1 MSRPLPRYKQ
11 IEADLLA
18 QIADGRYKKGS
29 CIPPE
34 QELAK
39 QYGVSR
45 VTMRKALEGLVA
57 QGLLVR
63 TPGAGTFVSRLP
75 QAGKLPGVVS
85 FADEMRAQGLTP
97 RTEVTE
103 FRLEPA
109 DGDTAR
115 RLGVEPGA
123 PVYFFRRSQ
132 YADEVLFMLET
143 SRMSAQEYPG
153 ISLPGPAKRQVPL
166 FSAGAGPP
174 GGVQPAHRHAHP
186 GRRGHRQSL
195 WHPGRHA
202 AFAGREHHLSGR
214 RPHPGL
220 YRAGVQLAPLPAGVR
235 AAVTGRRAGI
245 QFARKRTGQ
254 LAVRQAGACGKGES
268 PLRVRRPHFCH
279 CRSRRISSARAMS

>member
-1 MSRPLPRYKQ
+1 
-11 IEADLLA
+11 
-18 QIADGRYKKGS
+18 
-29 CIPPE
+29 
-34 QELAK
+34 
-39 QYGVSR
+39 
-45 VTMRKALEGLVA
+45 MRKALEGLVA

-123 PVYFFRRSQ
+123 PVYFFCRSQ

-153 ISLPGPAKRQVPL
+153 ISLQALQSGKYRYFQQELGRQVAY
-166 FSAGAGPP
+166 S
-174 GGVQPAHRHAHP
+174 RHTVTPILADE
-186 GRRGHRQSL
+186 
-195 WHPGRHA
+195 A
-202 AFAGREHHLSGR
+202 TAKAFGI
-214 RPHPGL
+214 
-220 YRAGVQLAPLPAGVR
+220 PAGTPLLR
-235 AAVTGRRAGI
+235 DENTTYLDDGRI
-245 QFARKRTGQ
+245 LDFTVQ
-254 LAVRQAGACGKGES
+254 VYNS
-268 PLRVRRPHFCH
+268 PHYRLEYVRR
-279 CRSRRISSARAMS
+279 

>member
-1 MSRPLPRYKQ
+1 MSRPLSRYKQ

-18 QIADGRYKKGS
+18 QTADGRYKKGS

-153 ISLPGPAKRQVPL
+153 ISLQALQSGKYRYFQQELGRQVAC
-166 FSAGAGPP
+166 S
-174 GGVQPAHRHAHP
+174 RHTVTPILADE
-186 GRRGHRQSL
+186 
-195 WHPGRHA
+195 A
-202 AFAGREHHLSGR
+202 TAKAFGI
-214 RPHPGL
+214 
-220 YRAGVQLAPLPAGVR
+220 PAGTPLLR
-235 AAVTGRRAGI
+235 DENTTYLDDGRI
-245 QFARKRTGQ
+245 LDFTVQ
-254 LAVRQAGACGKGES
+254 VYNS
-268 PLRVRRPHFCH
+268 PHYRLEYVRR
-279 CRSRRISSARAMS
+279 

>member
-1 MSRPLPRYKQ
+1 MKKQ
-11 IEADLLA
+11 EKDLLA

-153 ISLPGPAKRQVPL
+153 ISLQAL
-166 FSAGAGPP
+166 
-174 GGVQPAHRHAHP
+174 
-186 GRRGHRQSL
+186 QS
-195 WHPGRHA
+195 
-202 AFAGREHHLSGR
+202 
-214 RPHPGL
+214 
-220 YRAGVQLAPLPAGVR
+220 
-235 AAVTGRRAGI
+235 
-245 QFARKRTGQ
+245 
-254 LAVRQAGACGKGES
+254 GKPDTHGF
-268 PLRVRRPHFCH
+268 V
-279 CRSRRISSARAMS
+279 SS